1 MYFIGDNTVL
11 AGMVMGPKPY
21 AFLITLAL
29 INIPAVLFAVF
40 TYEVR
45 HMFQCKKPHL

>member
-1 MYFIGDNTVL
+1 MYFIGDNTVI

-29 INIPAVLFAVF
+29 INIPVVLFSVF

-45 HMFQCKKPHL
+45 HIFQYKKPHL